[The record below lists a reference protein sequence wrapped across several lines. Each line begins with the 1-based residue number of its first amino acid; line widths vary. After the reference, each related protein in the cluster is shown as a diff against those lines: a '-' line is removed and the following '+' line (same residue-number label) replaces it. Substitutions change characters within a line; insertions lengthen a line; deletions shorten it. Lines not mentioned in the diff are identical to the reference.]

1 MTTKTD
7 VFNSYQV
14 QFVFDYCV
22 ITSCVFAMSE
32 EAAVDIAA
40 DTIVDNISMSP
51 ELFRDAQEINI
62 ELLDR
67 DVL

>member
-1 MTTKTD
+1 MITKTD

-14 QFVFDYCV
+14 QFVFDYC
-22 ITSCVFAMSE
+22 IIISCVFAMSE

-40 DTIVDNISMSP
+40 DTIIENISMSP